1 LNYLIVG
8 NGRMGRAIDA
18 QAGERGHQRV
28 GVIDGCA
35 AGADD
40 DRWDLTRLVGVDVAF
55 EFTRPEV
62 AEENVAALLGAGIPT
77 VCGTTGWEASPRL
90 GDALAAASVGLVLA
104 PNFSVGMNL
113 FFRIVEDAARRS
125 GALGLYD
132 PYIEEVH
139 HRGKRDV
146 PSGTARRLAELLL
159 QSDPRLT
166 DVLEGHPPGAMPPGT
181 LQVVGIRSG
190 SDPGTH
196 TVVFD
201 GAHDAI
207 TLRHRARGREG
218 FALGAILAA
227 EWLGTKQGSYTFDAV
242 LDEIL
247 EGERAEEA

>member
-18 QAGERGHQRV
+18 QAAERGHQRV
-28 GVIDGCA
+28 GLVEGRSAREDDSA
-35 AGADD
+35 LSPRQVAGA
-40 DRWDLTRLVGVDVAF
+40 DVAF
-55 EFTRPEV
+55 EFTVPAA
-62 AEENVAALLGAGIPT
+62 AEANVAALLGAGVPT
-77 VCGTTGWEASPRL
+77 VCGTTGWQPSPQL
-90 GDALAAASVGLVLA
+90 LDLIAKAQAGLVLA
-104 PNFSVGMNL
+104 PNFSLGMNL
-113 FFRIVEDAARRS
+113 FFRIVKDASRRS

-146 PSGTARRLAELLL
+146 PSGTARRLADLLL
-159 QSDPRLT
+159 ESDPRLT
-166 DVLEGHPPGAMPPGT
+166 EVREGHPDGALPVGT

-201 GAHDAI
+201 GAQDVI
-207 TLRHRARGREG
+207 TLSHRARGREG

-227 EWLGTKQGSYTFDAV
+227 EWLGTRRGSHTFDSV

-247 EGERAEEA
+247 EGERTQEA